1 LSPLKLIIIE
11 LAVKGGVGLLL
22 VLVPLTSIKLL
33 GLPRSD
39 TAFWP
44 RLLGA
49 LLIALALATYMDAT
63 IRLGHGLSLTGALVI
78 NVALALTLVGLLTS
92 GQGPQTRRGR
102 ILLWLTTAVLA
113 TLALV
118 ELAFV

>member
-1 LSPLKLIIIE
+1 MSPLKLILVE
-11 LAVKGGVGLLL
+11 LAVKGGAGLML
-22 VLVPLTSIKLL
+22 VLVPLTAIKLL

-63 IRLGHGLSLTGALVI
+63 IRLGHGLGLAGACLV
-78 NVALALTLVGLLTS
+78 NMTLALALAGLLMG

-102 ILLWLTTAVLA
+102 ILLWLTTAVVA

-118 ELAFV
+118 ELAYV